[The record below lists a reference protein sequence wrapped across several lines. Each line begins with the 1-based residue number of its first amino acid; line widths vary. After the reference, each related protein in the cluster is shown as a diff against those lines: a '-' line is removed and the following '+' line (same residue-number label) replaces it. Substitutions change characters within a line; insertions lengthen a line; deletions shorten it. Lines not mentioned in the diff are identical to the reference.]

1 MTIRDRQRTEA
12 FVRRGVRSG
21 FYSANS
27 PTVAELVCDSDDN
40 LFQKVLNNHNHV
52 LHKLLPEQSTHDYY
66 LRPRSHDRSLSVK
79 TDNNNFLSRLL
90 FKDMY

>member
-1 MTIRDRQRTEA
+1 MASWRTKAAISLKRIKMED
-12 FVRRGVRSG
+12 S
-21 FYSANS
+21 
-27 PTVAELVCDSDDN
+27 DSDDN
-40 LFQKVLNNHNHV
+40 LFQKVLNNRNHV

-79 TDNNNFLSRLL
+79 TDNDNFLSRLL

>member
-1 MTIRDRQRTEA
+1 
-12 FVRRGVRSG
+12 
-21 FYSANS
+21 
-27 PTVAELVCDSDDN
+27 
-40 LFQKVLNNHNHV
+40 
-52 LHKLLPEQSTHDYY
+52 